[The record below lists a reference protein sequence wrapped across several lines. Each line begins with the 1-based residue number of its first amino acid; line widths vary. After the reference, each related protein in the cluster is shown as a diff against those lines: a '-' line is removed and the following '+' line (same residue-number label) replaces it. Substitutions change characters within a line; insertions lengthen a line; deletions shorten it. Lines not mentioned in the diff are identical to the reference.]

1 VEKGEQTAAKPE
13 DPAGILDGRLPRNP
27 AAQSGLLLPQTIRLR
42 FPLNSLRTFGKIGG
56 KEPRTNP
63 MQIFLWLTVIII
75 LCVATFAVQNSA
87 APPLTIKF
95 LFWKLET
102 SLIPMLL
109 GSIGA
114 GILIMLL
121 LWIPKALRASFRVKA
136 LKKEMESLQAEA
148 KRRLEE
154 AKEESKKKPPEK
166 QP

>member
-1 VEKGEQTAAKPE
+1 
-13 DPAGILDGRLPRNP
+13 
-27 AAQSGLLLPQTIRLR
+27 
-42 FPLNSLRTFGKIGG
+42 
-56 KEPRTNP
+56 
-63 MQIFLWLTVIII
+63 MQIFLWVIVIII

-102 SLIPMLL
+102 SLIPMLV

-136 LKKEMESLQAEA
+136 LKNEMESLQSEA
-148 KRRLEE
+148 NRRLNE
-154 AKEESKKKPPEK
+154 AKEEGKKIAP
-166 QP
+166 

>member
-1 VEKGEQTAAKPE
+1 
-13 DPAGILDGRLPRNP
+13 
-27 AAQSGLLLPQTIRLR
+27 
-42 FPLNSLRTFGKIGG
+42 
-56 KEPRTNP
+56 

-75 LCVATFAVQNSA
+75 LFVAIFAVQNSA
-87 APPLTIKF
+87 TPPIVIKF

-121 LWIPKALRASFRVKA
+121 LWIPKALQASFRVKA

-154 AKEESKKKPPEK
+154 AKEEGKIKAP
-166 QP
+166 

>member
-1 VEKGEQTAAKPE
+1 
-13 DPAGILDGRLPRNP
+13 
-27 AAQSGLLLPQTIRLR
+27 
-42 FPLNSLRTFGKIGG
+42 
-56 KEPRTNP
+56 
-63 MQIFLWLTVIII
+63 MQIFLWLIVIII

-102 SLIPMLL
+102 SLIPMLV

-154 AKEESKKKPPEK
+154 AKEESKEKAPEK

>member
-1 VEKGEQTAAKPE
+1 
-13 DPAGILDGRLPRNP
+13 
-27 AAQSGLLLPQTIRLR
+27 
-42 FPLNSLRTFGKIGG
+42 
-56 KEPRTNP
+56 
-63 MQIFLWLTVIII
+63 MQIFLWLVFVII
-75 LCVATFAVQNSA
+75 LCVAIFAVQNSA
-87 APPLTIKF
+87 TPPIMIKF

-114 GILIMLL
+114 GILMILL

-148 KRRLEE
+148 KRRLED
-154 AKEESKKKPPEK
+154 AKKESKKNPEK